1 MPRVKGGSVSDKKRK
16 KLFAIT
22 KGYFGLKKHTYRMAR
37 QQYLKSLSR
46 AYNDR
51 KRKKRDFVVCGL
63 PNHAAARM
71 NGMSYSFS

>member
-37 QQYLKSLSR
+37 QQYLKSLPEPTTTANGRSGIFAVSGSR
-46 AYNDR
+46 ESMR
-51 KRKKRDFVVCGL
+51 LRV
-63 PNHAAARM
+63 
-71 NGMSYSFS
+71 